1 MPRTT
6 PKNTINAVR
15 TTFDILHALRRLGG
29 AGVTEV
35 AKETGFTKGTVHN
48 HLSTLVYDGYV
59 VKDANDRYQIGLR
72 FMDLAHHARER
83 IAVYDL
89 VCEEVDSLAERS
101 GEMALFTVEEHG
113 KGICIYRKLGPDSI
127 QTYLHVGH
135 RNELHHTAVGKA
147 ILAAL
152 PDERVAEILAASGL
166 PERTENTVTDPDTLS
181 AELETVRERGIAYNR
196 GETIAGLAG
205 VGASIIGPDGT
216 VVGAISIIGPTSRLE
231 DEHGFDEAAALVRK
245 SKNIVEINATSI
257 RE

>member
-1 MPRTT
+1 MSKTT
-6 PKNTINAVR
+6 PKNPINAVR
-15 TTFDILHALRRLGG
+15 TTFDVLHALRRLGG

-35 AKETGFTKGTVHN
+35 AGETGLTKGTVHN
-48 HLSTLVYDGYV
+48 HLSTLAHNGYV
-59 VKDANDRYQIGLR
+59 VKDADDRYQIGLR
-72 FMDLAHHARER
+72 FMDLAYHARER

-89 VCEEVDSLAERS
+89 VCEEVDRLAERS

-113 KGICIYRKLGPDSI
+113 KGICVYRKLGPDSI
-127 QTYLHVGH
+127 RTYLHVGH

-147 ILAAL
+147 ILAFL

-166 PERTENTVTDPDTLS
+166 PERTENTVTDPDALV

-205 VGASIIGPDGT
+205 VGAPIIGPGGT

-231 DEHGFDEAAALVRK
+231 DEHGLDETAALVRK
-245 SKNIVEINATSI
+245 SKNIIEINATSI
-257 RE
+257 RG